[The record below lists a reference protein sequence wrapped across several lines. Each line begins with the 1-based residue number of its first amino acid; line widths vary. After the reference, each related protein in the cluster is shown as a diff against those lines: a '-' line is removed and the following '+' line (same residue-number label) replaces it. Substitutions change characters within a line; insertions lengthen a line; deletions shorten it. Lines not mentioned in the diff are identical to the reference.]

1 MDINLKLLMRL
12 LNKIYL
18 LLFISLSLGL
28 KAQNYQERQK
38 QLEAQKISI
47 KKEIQQINNL
57 INDSRKKS
65 IGLADEL
72 EDIQLKISVRD
83 RLIRINNSQ
92 VNNLSN
98 IISNQN
104 ERIADLEVDLKK
116 LKDEYSKIVY
126 SSYKKR
132 SSEMKLMFLF
142 ASDNINQAFRR
153 FQYFKQYSK
162 YRKEQANKIVS
173 LQEEISNNIDSL
185 DKRKIEKQNVVK
197 ENQSVRQTLNQDRI
211 RQNNLYNNLL
221 KDQKNYA
228 VEIQEKEK
236 QARLIDNEIQKLI
249 RLAIAESNNNNN
261 SSNFAL
267 TPEGRLISNNFQS
280 NKGRLP
286 WPVREGIIT
295 RRFGTQPHPVVRT
308 TTINSNGISIAT
320 SANSIAYSVFEGEVL
335 SVYGFSGGNPGVLIR
350 HGKYISNYQNLSSIF
365 VKKGDKVMAN
375 DEIGIVFTNESTGK
389 TVLKFNIFNE
399 LKPENPTIWLA
410 R

>member
-1 MDINLKLLMRL
+1 MGL

-65 IGLADEL
+65 RGLADEL

-92 VNNLSN
+92 VNNLNN

-173 LQEEISNNIDSL
+173 LQEEISNKIDSL

-211 RQNNLYNNLL
+211 QQNNLYKNLL

-228 VEIQEKEK
+228 VEIQVKEK

-267 TPEGRLISNNFQS
+267 TPEGRLISSNFQS

-286 WPVREGIIT
+286 WPVREGVIT

-365 VKKGDKVMAN
+365 VKKGDKVIAN

>member
-1 MDINLKLLMRL
+1 MRL

-18 LLFISLSLGL
+18 LLFITLSLGL

-65 IGLADEL
+65 RGLADEL

-221 KDQKNYA
+221 KDQKNYT

-267 TPEGRLISNNFQS
+267 TPEGRLISSNFQS

-320 SANSIAYSVFEGEVL
+320 SVNSIAYSVFEGEVL

>member
-1 MDINLKLLMRL
+1 
-12 LNKIYL
+12 
-18 LLFISLSLGL
+18 
-28 KAQNYQERQK
+28 
-38 QLEAQKISI
+38 
-47 KKEIQQINNL
+47 
-57 INDSRKKS
+57 
-65 IGLADEL
+65 
-72 EDIQLKISVRD
+72 
-83 RLIRINNSQ
+83 
-92 VNNLSN
+92 
-98 IISNQN
+98 
-104 ERIADLEVDLKK
+104 
-116 LKDEYSKIVY
+116 
-126 SSYKKR
+126 
-132 SSEMKLMFLF
+132 MKLMFLF

-153 FQYFKQYSK
+153 LQYFEQYSK

-267 TPEGRLISNNFQS
+267 TPEGRLISSNFQS

-286 WPVREGIIT
+286 WPVREGVIT

>member
-1 MDINLKLLMRL
+1 MRS

-18 LLFISLSLGL
+18 LLFIFLSLGL

-65 IGLADEL
+65 RGLADEL

-92 VNNLSN
+92 VNNLNN

-104 ERIADLEVDLKK
+104 ERIADLEVDIKK

-211 RQNNLYNNLL
+211 QQKNLYNNLL

-267 TPEGRLISNNFQS
+267 TPEGRLISSNFQS

-286 WPVREGIIT
+286 WPVREGVIT

-399 LKPENPTIWLA
+399 LKPENPAIWLA

>member
-1 MDINLKLLMRL
+1 MRL

-65 IGLADEL
+65 RGLADEL
-72 EDIQLKISVRD
+72 EGIQLKISVRD

-92 VNNLSN
+92 VNNLNN

-211 RQNNLYNNLL
+211 QQNNLYNNLL

-267 TPEGRLISNNFQS
+267 TPEGRLISSNFQS

-286 WPVREGIIT
+286 WPVREGVIT

-365 VKKGDKVMAN
+365 VKRGDKVMAN
-375 DEIGIVFTNESTGK
+375 DQIGIVFTNESTGK
-389 TVLKFNIFNE
+389 TILKFNIFNE

>member
-1 MDINLKLLMRL
+1 MRL

-65 IGLADEL
+65 RGLADEL

-92 VNNLSN
+92 VNNLNN

-116 LKDEYSKIVY
+116 LKDEYSKIVF

-185 DKRKIEKQNVVK
+185 DKRKIEKQKVVK

-211 RQNNLYNNLL
+211 QQKNLYNNLL

-267 TPEGRLISNNFQS
+267 TPEGRLISSNFQS

-286 WPVREGIIT
+286 WPVREGVIT

>member
-1 MDINLKLLMRL
+1 MRL

-65 IGLADEL
+65 RGLADEL

-92 VNNLSN
+92 VNNLNN

-211 RQNNLYNNLL
+211 QQKNLYNNLL

-267 TPEGRLISNNFQS
+267 TPEGRLMSSNFQS

-399 LKPENPTIWLA
+399 LKPENPAIWLA

>member
-1 MDINLKLLMRL
+1 MRL

-65 IGLADEL
+65 RGLADEL

-92 VNNLSN
+92 VNNLNN
-98 IISNQN
+98 IISNEN

-116 LKDEYSKIVY
+116 LKDEYSKIVF

-211 RQNNLYNNLL
+211 KQNNLYKNLL

-249 RLAIAESNNNNN
+249 RLAIAESNNNKN

-267 TPEGRLISNNFQS
+267 TPEGRLISSNFQS

-286 WPVREGIIT
+286 WPVREGVIT
-295 RRFGTQPHPVVRT
+295 RKFGTQPHPVVRT

-389 TVLKFNIFNE
+389 TILKFNIFNE

>member
-1 MDINLKLLMRL
+1 
-12 LNKIYL
+12 
-18 LLFISLSLGL
+18 
-28 KAQNYQERQK
+28 
-38 QLEAQKISI
+38 
-47 KKEIQQINNL
+47 
-57 INDSRKKS
+57 
-65 IGLADEL
+65 
-72 EDIQLKISVRD
+72 
-83 RLIRINNSQ
+83 
-92 VNNLSN
+92 
-98 IISNQN
+98 
-104 ERIADLEVDLKK
+104 
-116 LKDEYSKIVY
+116 
-126 SSYKKR
+126 
-132 SSEMKLMFLF
+132 MKLMFLF

-211 RQNNLYNNLL
+211 QQNNLYNNLL

-267 TPEGRLISNNFQS
+267 TPEGRLISSNFQS

-286 WPVREGIIT
+286 WPVREGVIT

-335 SVYGFSGGNPGVLIR
+335 SVYGFSGGNPGVLVR

>member
-1 MDINLKLLMRL
+1 MRL

-65 IGLADEL
+65 RGLADEL

-92 VNNLSN
+92 INNLNN

-104 ERIADLEVDLKK
+104 DRIADLEVDLKK

-197 ENQSVRQTLNQDRI
+197 ENQSVRQTLNQDRVQ
-211 RQNNLYNNLL
+211 QNNLYNNLL

-236 QARLIDNEIQKLI
+236 QSRLIDNEIQKLI

-267 TPEGRLISNNFQS
+267 TPEGRLISSNFQS

-286 WPVREGIIT
+286 WPVREGVIT

-375 DEIGIVFTNESTGK
+375 DEIGIIFTNESTGK